1 MIDHPSDLSASLE
14 DYLEAILFTTEEKG
28 AARPKDLAD
37 RLHVRAASVTGALQ
51 LLAQKKL
58 VNYTP
63 YDLVTLTAAGKRV
76 AGKVARK
83 HRALLRFFSNVLDIP
98 REEAE
103 DFACKM
109 EHAIPDH
116 VLERFVGFAEFV
128 ERCPNSGAVWQG
140 KAKGYFCT
148 AQSSEQSACKQ
159 CGGSEQP

>member
-1 MIDHPSDLSASLE
+1 MTKSSSDLSASLE

-63 YDLVTLTAAGKRV
+63 YDLVTLTAAGKRI

-83 HRALLRFFSNVLDIP
+83 HRALLRFFTDVLDIP
-98 REEAE
+98 KTDAEE
-103 DFACKM
+103 FACSM

-128 ERCPNSGAVWQG
+128 ERCPNSGGIWQG
-140 KAKGYFCT
+140 KNHGYLCKAQDCGQTGCELCRPT
-148 AQSSEQSACKQ
+148 ADS
-159 CGGSEQP
+159 

>member
-1 MIDHPSDLSASLE
+1 MSDNSTELSASLE
-14 DYLEAILFTTEEKG
+14 DYLEAILFTTDEKG

-63 YDLVTLTAAGKRV
+63 YDLITLTATGKRI
-76 AGKVARK
+76 ANKVARK
-83 HRALLRFFSNVLDIP
+83 HNALLRFFTDVLDIP
-98 REEAE
+98 REDAE

-116 VLERFVGFAEFV
+116 VFERFVGFAEFV

-140 KAKGYFCT
+140 KAHSYFCK
-148 AQSSEQSACKQ
+148 AQSCGEATCDQ
-159 CGGSEQP
+159 CGSNAAQ